1 MAISKKIIKYLDDNK
16 YKYEIV
22 EHKTTY
28 TAWDTAQTEKIKP
41 QEVAKALVM
50 KADSDYVLALLPANR
65 NLDKQKLLKVISA
78 GRKKL
83 KLKNLPPHQNSTKN
97 TLKKTSAAKIK
108 KSSFGVGVY
117 KKIDFAKEAWMKKNL
132 PGKVGATPP
141 FAKILKMDIFIDS
154 LLAKNK
160 KIYLGS
166 GEYTNSIR
174 VNTGQYLKTESPIK
188 GVFSVKK

>member
-1 MAISKKIIKYLDDNK
+1 MAISKKIIQYLDDNR

-41 QEVAKALVM
+41 QEVVKALVM
-50 KADSDYVLALLPANR
+50 KADNDYVLAMLSANR
-65 NLDKQKLLKVISA
+65 NLDKQKLLKTINA

-83 KLKNLPPHQNSTKN
+83 KLK
-97 TLKKTSAAKIK
+97 SA
-108 KSSFGVGVY
+108 

-141 FAKILKMDIFIDS
+141 FAKIIKIDIFIDS

-174 VNTGQYLKTESPIK
+174 VNTSQYFKIENPVK
-188 GVFSVKK
+188 GIFSKKKN